1 MERDCAHRGR
11 SLKQRLRIPAQT
23 RLAQTQFTNAALDCI
38 VERRVD
44 LTSRVWLWGR
54 CSSEL
59 RTPKLKGVRKRVL
72 ACDQLSPPLNRLA
85 MSLTDIFIGSLGSPR
100 ALSQSM
106 TTFLA
111 SSIGTERVEGGPFD
125 ALLALSASP

>member
-1 MERDCAHRGR
+1 MCSTE
-11 SLKQRLRIPAQT
+11 QT
-23 RLAQTQFTNAALDCI
+23 
-38 VERRVD
+38 
-44 LTSRVWLWGR
+44 
-54 CSSEL
+54 
-59 RTPKLKGVRKRVL
+59 KLKRVRKRVVR
-72 ACDQLSPPLNRLA
+72 ACEQLSPPLNRLA

-111 SSIGTERVEGGPFD
+111 SSIGTERVEGVPFD

>member
-1 MERDCAHRGR
+1 
-11 SLKQRLRIPAQT
+11 
-23 RLAQTQFTNAALDCI
+23 
-38 VERRVD
+38 V
-44 LTSRVWLWGR
+44 
-54 CSSEL
+54 
-59 RTPKLKGVRKRVL
+59 VR

-111 SSIGTERVEGGPFD
+111 SSIGTERVEGVPFD

>member
-1 MERDCAHRGR
+1 VHRAGGV
-11 SLKQRLRIPAQT
+11 KQRLHRPDT
-23 RLAQTQFTNAALDCI
+23 RTDTVHRRCI
-38 VERRVD
+38 VGVAWII
-44 LTSRVWLWGR
+44 LTSRVWGR
-54 CSSEL
+54 CSTEQ
-59 RTPKLKGVRKRVL
+59 TKLKRVEKKRVVR

-111 SSIGTERVEGGPFD
+111 SSIGTERVEGVPFD

>member
-1 MERDCAHRGR
+1 MCSTE
-11 SLKQRLRIPAQT
+11 QT
-23 RLAQTQFTNAALDCI
+23 
-38 VERRVD
+38 
-44 LTSRVWLWGR
+44 
-54 CSSEL
+54 
-59 RTPKLKGVRKRVL
+59 KLKRVVRKRVVR

-111 SSIGTERVEGGPFD
+111 SSIGTERVEGVPFD